1 MKADVAAA
9 RGFGCG
15 ALLSALLSNKS
26 RARLA
31 EVWAEWGAREEVVA
45 ALMGICVVLNCFC
58 WCSRY

>member
-45 ALMGICVVLNCFC
+45 ALMGVLC
-58 WCSRY
+58 